1 MQEDHDAHGRIDGF
15 SSETDDKG
23 PFIPANVVFK
33 DFCEKKRKAAARATE
48 RRAAKKACER
58 EHVSLLNNPVA
69 GAEVHDTSIDPRQ
82 NVLKLV
88 GVTPSSRI
96 LDDSDDDGADL
107 GIAQQP
113 STLATTDDRL
123 KKARAA
129 VDERKTHK
137 KARTVALASLS
148 MLTSNATRADPL
160 SKLVIKMFADATIAE
175 MAKAAG
181 EIPHTDSSLRC
192 VVRRV
197 LMP

>member
-1 MQEDHDAHGRIDGF
+1 
-15 SSETDDKG
+15 
-23 PFIPANVVFK
+23 
-33 DFCEKKRKAAARATE
+33 
-48 RRAAKKACER
+48 
-58 EHVSLLNNPVA
+58 LNNPVA

-137 KARTVALASLS
+137 KARRVALASLS